1 MINVLHLRDTDRV
14 CGPGKTII
22 ETCARID
29 KTRYNLKIGLF
40 LLESQKHNVYQ
51 EAAEKRGVEVVPIVT
66 SSQFDLRI
74 IFKIIDIIKAH
85 DIHVLHSHE
94 YKSDIIAFLVSR
106 FYNIPIVTT
115 AHGWIIN
122 GLKSRVYIGM
132 GKRVLRYFDR
142 VIAVSPKIYDELIRV
157 KVPADHVQL
166 IFNAIVTENY
176 TPDAFE
182 KHILRNRYGLPEDA
196 FLFGNIGR
204 LSPEKGQKEFIQGAS
219 RIAAEFP
226 NCYFFLV
233 GDGPDRANLENLV
246 EQTGL
251 QGRVFFTG
259 HFHDVRPVFQD
270 LDAVGLTSY
279 TEGFPNVL
287 LEALCMNKP
296 IFATDVGGVNEIVI
310 PGKTGLLIPPYDPG
324 AVEESMRFI
333 LKNPEACKEQVSK
346 GRALIEERYTFAR
359 RVAKVEELYNTFV
372 R

>member
-29 KTRYNLKIGLF
+29 KSKYNLKIGLF
-40 LLESQKHNVYQ
+40 LLESQKNNVYQ
-51 EAAEKRGVEVVPIVT
+51 QAAEKRGVEVVPIVT
-66 SSQFDLRI
+66 SSQFDLRVV
-74 IFKIIDIIKAH
+74 FRIIDIIKKH
-85 DIHVLHSHE
+85 DIHILHSHE
-94 YKSDIIAFLVSR
+94 YKSDIIAWLVSR
-106 FYNIPIVTT
+106 FYDIPIVTT

-132 GKRVLRYFDR
+132 GKRVLRYFDK
-142 VIAVSPKIYDELIRV
+142 VIAVSPKIYDELISV
-157 KVPADHVQL
+157 KVPKDHIQL

-176 TPDAFE
+176 TPGAFE
-182 KHILRNRYGLPEDA
+182 KNVLRKRYGLPDDA

-204 LSPEKGQKEFIQGAS
+204 LSPEKGQMEFIQGAY

-226 NCYFFLV
+226 NCYFFLI
-233 GDGPDRANLENLV
+233 GDGQNHANLENLV
-246 EQTGL
+246 NQIGL

-287 LEALCMNKP
+287 LEALCMDKP

-310 PGKTGLLIPPYDPG
+310 PRQTGLLIPPHDQS

-333 LKNPEACKEQVSK
+333 LQNPEACREQVSK
-346 GRALIEERYTFAR
+346 GRALIEERYTFAQ
-359 RVAKVEELYNTFV
+359 RVAKVEELYNNLLS
-372 R
+372 